1 MKKFIYGILTTLA
14 LIVVAFLCYAGSVAN
29 SARLTSNLTV
39 YETLTTPTQEF
50 TVDLKDLNETVN
62 YRAGLVR
69 SDITHVWSDTV
80 SGAGE
85 IDLTALENTLGEV
98 LNLSTDSEIIMAIK
112 FYLEDVS
119 GASVVI
125 NEGTAAYPLF
135 GDTYSFT
142 LLANQSLLFKA
153 DTNLPVVAEGAKQI
167 AYDVSDATTMLHI
180 ILISADGYQ

>member
-80 SGAGE
+80 SGAGT
-85 IDLTALENTLGEV
+85 IDLQNLTNTLGEA
-98 LNLSTDSEIIMAIK
+98 LDLSDEIIMAIK
-112 FYLEDVS
+112 FKLADVS

-125 NEGTAAYPLF
+125 SEGAAPYHLF
-135 GDTYSFT
+135 GATYSFT

-153 DTNLPVVAEGAKQI
+153 DTNLAVVSGTASDI
-167 AYDVSDATTMLHI
+167 AYDVSDATTMLSI